1 MTRIFKCGLVLVLW
15 AVSAFGLAALGST
28 QDTNP
33 ASQGRGSATTVPVTA
48 GQKLTV
54 EGVILEQQAEGLLV
68 RSPGG
73 GVYRVKFADGFQ
85 IKEKKSNL
93 FRGAKVY
100 ARKDLIPGL
109 HVEAKGVGDGS
120 GSLAAK
126 EIRFRHDDLKAAQ
139 TTDTRVVP
147 VENELKETQKRLGE
161 TEQNAQRLS
170 GQIQEVS
177 ALSAAARENAKT
189 AQASADSAMMAANDA
204 KALADTAKAGVRAA
218 NDRIASLDDY
228 EVKST
233 ATVHFKAGSAVIS
246 KEDQAELDKIA
257 ELAKNEKGFLIEV
270 AGFASADGDEEYN
283 RRLSR
288 SRADAVIQFLAENHS
303 IPLRRFIVPM
313 GYGEKHP
320 VADNQTREGRKENRR
335 VEVRILAS
343 KGLAAAEGAVQ

>member
-1 MTRIFKCGLVLVLW
+1 MTKIAKCSPVLMLLTV
-15 AVSAFGLAALGST
+15 FALGV
-28 QDTNP
+28 
-33 ASQGRGSATTVPVTA
+33 AAVGSAQSLTSAATVPVTA

-54 EGVILEQQAEGLLV
+54 EGVILQQQGEGMIV

-73 GVYRVKFADGFQ
+73 GVYNVKFAEGLQ
-85 IKEKKSNL
+85 IKERKSNL
-93 FRGAKVY
+93 FRGAKNY
-100 ARKDLIPGL
+100 TKSDLIAGL
-109 HVEAKGVGDGS
+109 HVEVKGVGDSS
-120 GSLAAK
+120 GALAAR
-126 EIRFRHDDLKAAQ
+126 EIRFRQDDLKAAQ

-147 VENELKETQKRLGE
+147 VENELKQTQKRLGE

-189 AQASADSAMMAANDA
+189 AQASADNAMMAANDA
-204 KALADTAKAGVRAA
+204 KTLADTAKAGVRAA
-218 NDRIASLDDY
+218 NDRITSLDDY
-228 EVKST
+228 EVKNT
-233 ATVHFKAGSAVIS
+233 VTVHFKVGSAVIS
-246 KEDQAELDKIA
+246 KEDQAELDKLA
-257 ELAKNEKGFLIEV
+257 ELAKNERGYMIEV

-320 VADNQTREGRKENRR
+320 VGDNQTREGRRENRR
-335 VEVRILAS
+335 VEVRILVS
-343 KGLAAAEGAVQ
+343 KGLVASESSMQ